1 MAGALGGLEHV
12 VEAQQFNRPM
22 LEALFDTARECE
34 GVGPARPSDVLRG
47 RVMATLFYEPSTR
60 TRLSFETAMLRLG
73 GSVVSTENAREYSS
87 VSKGET
93 LEDTIR
99 TCEGYADCIVLR
111 HFIAGSARKAAAVGG
126 VPILNAGDGPGQHPS
141 QALLDAYTIRKE
153 LGRIDGVRIAF
164 VGDLANGRT
173 VRSLALLLTEF
184 QDVKMYFVAPPVVR
198 MRGDIKEALDQ
209 RGFEWEEVED
219 LQEVAQKVDVLYM
232 TRIQKERFADRLED
246 YESARGRYV
255 LDQAV
260 LDSLPQEAIV
270 MHPLPRVDEICPE
283 VDSDPRAAY
292 FRQAR
297 NGTYIRMALLKTL
310 LAPDAPLW

>member
-1 MAGALGGLEHV
+1 MLERIREV
-12 VEAQQFNRPM
+12 VEAQQFNREM
-22 LEALFDTARECE
+22 LEALFATARECE
-34 GVGPARPSDVLRG
+34 GVGPSRPSDVLRG
-47 RVMATLFYEPSTR
+47 HVMATLFYEPSTR

-73 GSVVSTENAREYSS
+73 GGVVSTENAREYSS

-93 LEDTIR
+93 LEDTVR

-111 HFIAGSARKAAAVGG
+111 HYIAGSARKAAGVAG

-141 QALLDAYTIRKE
+141 QALLDSYTIQKE

-184 QDVKMYFVAPPVVR
+184 RDVKMYFVAPSVVR
-198 MRGDIKEALDQ
+198 MRSDIKEFLDE
-209 RGFEWEEVED
+209 RGFEWEEVDD
-219 LQEVAQKVDVLYM
+219 LKAVAAEVDVLYM
-232 TRIQKERFADRLED
+232 TRIQKERFGDRLED
-246 YESARGRYV
+246 YAAARGKYI
-255 LDQAV
+255 LDQ
-260 LDSLPQEAIV
+260 DIMGSLSPDAIV

-283 VDSDPRAAY
+283 VDDDPRAAY

-297 NGTYIRMALLKTL
+297 NGTYLRMALLKTL